1 MTAGESLGARAEVVA
16 LDDHGVVAALDGLV
30 DGSGYWS
37 GKGSLAGIERTGR
50 YLAGTWK
57 PTTPDEGPGMAGEGS
72 WARFIGRIG
81 AVALRAAVEPTRD
94 ERRQR
99 LLALLEIWADSPF
112 AGSQARMRTGLVRVP
127 EGSPAAVRDERGA
140 AVAVDWAVDGVRKFV
155 DLRTGEGNP
164 PSLGAIEEVAH
175 VPRGGWGSAE
185 QVRRLVGLVRERGP
199 VPWDLDAVTVLRDG
213 TGMGRAA
220 ASFALA
226 GMLSV
231 GYLPRLDDKE
241 RNIHRLKVA
250 EIEDG
255 VREPGR
261 MGSLD
266 RLELVADVLPE
277 DPAELWEPLGM
288 RAVAERIAQ
297 AWRERYGRRTL
308 VPERTFD
315 AVIELHLSR
324 LSAGRFCAAFT
335 DHAAIR
341 GLGSNLD
348 TWIRN
353 SDYRPFP
360 TAEGW
365 GLVDFEDTLSVV
377 VPNLFWVYAELPTG
391 DPVRAGAPGL
401 VRALQERLNHP
412 GLLLDAG
419 NLSHTVGRTAA
430 DVHDRF
436 GPGPYVGPE
445 PLDAASLDDGL
456 TVVVDGTVDRRG
468 ARSQPKLYFRPA
480 FYGDDDRSRTLLEA
494 RACSRY
500 DPDIEMVDWLR
511 GPVCARIVERV
522 EGASLPPGSY
532 ETNPALSAPEVLGQ
546 VVGELDID
554 KDAAALYLQLLT
566 LRAPSDRNIR
576 RWNGW
581 TAARHQKAG
590 AVLVERGL
598 VIEDKRARAGRQ
610 LFLPGEWI
618 HAGKPYQP
626 MEAWKAEL
634 LGVERSYNG
643 RLENPLPLPTR
654 TLPELFAHAWALV
667 QEDGSR
673 RRKNSD
679 QASPTRTIALP

>member
-1 MTAGESLGARAEVVA
+1 MERSSTVRGHGMTAGALLTARAEVVP
-16 LDDHGVVAALDGLV
+16 LDDHRVGTALDGLV

-37 GKGSLAGIERTGR
+37 GSGALAGIERTAR

-57 PTTPDEGPGMAGEGS
+57 PATPDEGPGTAGEGS

-81 AVALRAAVEPTRD
+81 AVAFRAAVEPTRD
-94 ERRQR
+94 ERRRR

-112 AGSQARMRTGLVRVP
+112 AEPGSRMRTGLVRVA
-127 EGSPAAVRDERGA
+127 GGAPAAVRDERGA
-140 AVAVDWAVDGVRKFV
+140 AVAVGWAAGGLRRFV
-155 DLRTGEGNP
+155 DLRTGEEDP
-164 PSLGAIEEVAH
+164 PSLGAIEEVRD

-185 QVRRLVGLVRERGP
+185 QVRRLVHLVQERGP
-199 VPWDLDAVTVLRDG
+199 VPWDLDAVAVLRDG

-226 GMLSV
+226 GMLAC
-231 GYLPRLDDKE
+231 GYLPRLDDTE
-241 RNIHRLKVA
+241 RKIHRLKVA

-266 RLELVADVLPE
+266 RLELAADVLPE
-277 DPAELWEPLGM
+277 DPAQLWEPHGM
-288 RAVAERIAQ
+288 RAVAERIGQ
-297 AWRERYGRRTL
+297 GWLERYGRRTV
-308 VPERTFD
+308 VPERTFS
-315 AVIELHLSR
+315 AVIELHPSR

-353 SDYRPFP
+353 SDFRPFP
-360 TAEGW
+360 TAEDW
-365 GLVDFEDTLSVV
+365 GLVDFGDTLRAV
-377 VPNLFWVYAELPTG
+377 VPNLFWVYAELPAG

-419 NLSHTVGRTAA
+419 SLSHAVGRTVA

-436 GPGPYVGPE
+436 GSRPYVGPE
-445 PLDAASLDDGL
+445 PLDVASVDDGL

-468 ARSQPKLYFRPA
+468 ARSQPELYFRPA
-480 FYGDDDRSRTLLEA
+480 FHGDDDRSRTLLAA
-494 RACSRY
+494 RAGSRY
-500 DPDIEMVDWLR
+500 DPELGLVEWLR
-511 GPVCARIVERV
+511 GPACARIVERI
-522 EGASLPPGSY
+522 EGAALPSGSY
-532 ETNPALSAPEVLGQ
+532 ETNPVVSAPDVLGQ
-546 VVGELDID
+546 VVGELGID
-554 KDAAALYLQLLT
+554 EDAAALYLQLLT

-576 RWNGW
+576 MWNGW
-581 TAARHQKAG
+581 KAARHQKAG

-654 TLPELFAHAWALV
+654 TLPELFAHAWELV
-667 QEDGSR
+667 QGAREP
-673 RRKNSD
+673 
-679 QASPTRTIALP
+679 SP

>member
-1 MTAGESLGARAEVVA
+1 MERSGAVRGDGMVAGELLTARAEVAA
-16 LDDHGVVAALDGLV
+16 LDDHRLAVALDGLV
-30 DGSGYWS
+30 DGSGMWM
-37 GKGSLAGIERTGR
+37 GEGALAGIERTGR
-50 YLAGTWK
+50 YLAGTWE
-57 PTTPDEGPGMAGEGS
+57 PTAPDEGPGNAGEGS

-81 AVALRAAVEPTRD
+81 ALALRAAVEPTRD
-94 ERRQR
+94 ERRRR
-99 LLALLEIWADSPF
+99 LLALLEVWADSPF
-112 AGSQARMRTGLVRVP
+112 ADPRARLRTGLVRVA
-127 EGSPAAVRDERGA
+127 EGAPAAVRDERGA
-140 AVAVDWAVDGVRKFV
+140 AVAVGWAAGGRRKFV
-155 DLRTGEGNP
+155 DLRTGEADP
-164 PSLGAIEEVAH
+164 PSLGAIEEVTD

-185 QVRRLVGLVRERGP
+185 QVRRLLDLVRERGP
-199 VPWDLDAVTVLRDG
+199 VPWDLDAVAALRDG

-226 GMLSV
+226 GMLAV

-241 RNIHRLKVA
+241 RRIHRLKVA

-277 DPAELWEPLGM
+277 DPAELWEPQGM

-297 AWRERYGRRTL
+297 AWRERYGRRTV

-315 AVIELHLSR
+315 AVIDLHLSR

-353 SDYRPFP
+353 SDFRPFP
-360 TAEGW
+360 TAQGW
-365 GLVDFEDTLSVV
+365 DLVDFEDTLRSV
-377 VPNLFWVYAELPTG
+377 VPNLFRVYAELPAG
-391 DPVRAGAPGL
+391 DRVRAGAPGL
-401 VRALQERLNHP
+401 VRALRERLNHP

-419 NLSHTVGRTAA
+419 SLSGAVGHTVA

-436 GPGPYVGPE
+436 GSLSYAGPE
-445 PLDAASLDDGL
+445 PLDVASVDDGL
-456 TVVVDGTVDRRG
+456 TVVVDGVVDRRG
-468 ARSQPKLYFRPA
+468 VRSQPKLYFRPA
-480 FYGDDDRSRTLLEA
+480 FYGDDERSRTLLAA
-494 RACSRY
+494 RADSRY
-500 DPDIEMVDWLR
+500 DPELELVEWLR
-511 GPVCARIVERV
+511 GPACARIVERI
-522 EGASLPPGSY
+522 EGASLPAGSY
-532 ETNPALSAPEVLGQ
+532 ETNPVLSAPDVLGQ
-546 VVGELDID
+546 VIGELGID
-554 KDAAALYLQLLT
+554 EDAAALYLQLLT

-576 RWNGW
+576 MWNGW
-581 TAARHQKAG
+581 KAARHQKAG

-598 VIEDKRARAGRQ
+598 VVEDKRARAGRQ

-654 TLPELFAHAWALV
+654 TLPELFAHAWGLV
-667 QEDGSR
+667 QGG
-673 RRKNSD
+673 RKP
-679 QASPTRTIALP
+679 SP